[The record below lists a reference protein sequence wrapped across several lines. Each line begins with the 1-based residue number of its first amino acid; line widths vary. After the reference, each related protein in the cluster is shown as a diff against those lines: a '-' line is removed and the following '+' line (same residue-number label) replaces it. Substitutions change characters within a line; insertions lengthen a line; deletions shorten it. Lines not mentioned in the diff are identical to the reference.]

1 MSAFEGG
8 CLCGQ
13 VRFQATAQ
21 PIDAGYCHCR
31 MCQRNSGAPA
41 VAWVIFPA
49 ASFRWIAGTP
59 ATYKSSARARR
70 SFCANCGSYM
80 VFTTEE
86 CPAEVS
92 VNTASLDDPNSCPP
106 RMHIF
111 TESRIPWFST
121 YDELPRYEGYGPV
134 GPPATATGPH
144 QP

>member
-1 MSAFEGG
+1 MSEYEGG

-13 VRFQATAQ
+13 VRFRISALPGDT
-21 PIDAGYCHCR
+21 GYCHCR

-49 ASFRWIAGTP
+49 ASFRWTAGTA
-59 ATYKSSARARR
+59 ATYKSSARANR

-86 CPAEVS
+86 CPTEVS
-92 VNTASLDDPNSCPP
+92 VNTASLDHPNSCPP

-111 TESRIPWFST
+111 TRSRIPWFSVD
-121 YDELPRYEGYGPV
+121 DELPRYDGYGPV
-134 GPPATATGPH
+134 GPRTTSD
-144 QP
+144 

>member
-1 MSAFEGG
+1 MSTYEGG

-13 VRFQATAQ
+13 VRFRATAE

-49 ASFRWIAGTP
+49 DSFRWTAGTP
-59 ATYKSSARARR
+59 AIYASSARATR

-80 VFTTEE
+80 VFSSQE

-92 VNTASLDDPNSCPP
+92 VNTASLDDPGAFPP

-111 TESRIPWFST
+111 TESRIPWFRT
-121 YDELPRYEGYGPV
+121 VDDLPNYEGHGPV
-134 GPPATATGPH
+134 GPPAAATG
-144 QP
+144 